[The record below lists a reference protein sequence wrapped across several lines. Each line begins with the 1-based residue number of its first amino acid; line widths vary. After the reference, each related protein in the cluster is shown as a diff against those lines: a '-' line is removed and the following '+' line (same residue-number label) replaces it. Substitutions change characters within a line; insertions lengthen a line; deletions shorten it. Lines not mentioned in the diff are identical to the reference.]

1 MFDPLVAMLV
11 SLLYAGALFMV
22 ALWAERLARA
32 GRSPANNPWVY
43 ALSLAVY
50 CTAWTYYGS
59 VGIAASSGL
68 LFLTVYLGPTLG
80 IILWWK
86 VLRRMTLIK
95 SHHHITSIA
104 DFISARYDKSETL
117 AALATVLALFAVI
130 PYISLQLKA
139 IISTFAL
146 ITAPGHG
153 FSAWIAGHVGP
164 ILWRCNSLRPAF
176 ALLAS
181 RGKWLTLL
189 HGALRCSVCEKYQ
202 TSFLWLIPE
211 RDCDCG
217 SIWPKNGTSLFSS

>member
-11 SLLYAGALFMV
+11 FLLYAGALFLV
-22 ALWAERLARA
+22 ALWAERCARA

-86 VLRRMTLIK
+86 VLRRMALIK

-117 AALATVLALFAVI
+117 AALATLLALFATI
-130 PYISLQLKA
+130 PYVSLQLKA

-146 ITAPGHG
+146 ITSPVQG
-153 FSAWIAGHVGP
+153 FSAWIGGHVGP
-164 ILWRCNSLRPAF
+164 IVV
-176 ALLAS
+176 ALMILFTIIFGVRRLDPTERHDGMVMALAVECGVKLAS
-181 RGKWLTLL
+181 LL
-189 HGALRCSVCEKYQ
+189 VAGVFVTY
-202 TSFLWLIPE
+202 FLY
-211 RDCDCG
+211 DGFSD
-217 SIWPKNGTSLFSS
+217 LF